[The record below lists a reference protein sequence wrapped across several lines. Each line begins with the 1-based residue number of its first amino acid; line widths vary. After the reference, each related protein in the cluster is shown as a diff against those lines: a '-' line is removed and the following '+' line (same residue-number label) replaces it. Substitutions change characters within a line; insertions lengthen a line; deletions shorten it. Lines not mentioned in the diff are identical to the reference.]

1 MRWALLWLCT
11 LDVARSLHGLRR
23 RPRSNTRAAPR
34 MEIELRPCVIK
45 VIGVGGGGNNAVNR
59 MITSDLRGVEFW
71 SINTDAQ
78 ALMGAKTEKRL
89 NIGREV
95 TRGLGAG
102 GDPAVGRQSA
112 LESVEEIEAMVAGAD
127 LVFITAGMGGGTG
140 SGAAP
145 IVAAA
150 AKKCGALTV
159 GVVTKPFGFEGR
171 RRMKQAVEAIEEL
184 KKNVD
189 TIIVVSNDKLL
200 SAVPANTP
208 VQDAFL
214 VADDILRQGIIGIS
228 EIIVKPGLIN
238 VDFADVRA
246 VMQNSGSAL
255 MGIGTGRGPQRAE
268 EAALGAI
275 SSPLLDFTVLEA
287 RGIILNVIGGTDL
300 SLSEIQRAC
309 RVIEESVADDTQII
323 FGATVQEGMENEMS
337 ITVLATGVA
346 TSAATSTDPLV
357 NKLLRPSSSAEKA
370 PAPPSRNRLSGTKK
384 PPPPPPPPPPRRSG
398 LPGFLRR

>member
-1 MRWALLWLCT
+1 
-11 LDVARSLHGLRR
+11 
-23 RPRSNTRAAPR
+23 
-34 MEIELRPCVIK
+34 
-45 VIGVGGGGNNAVNR
+45 
-59 MITSDLRGVEFW
+59 
-71 SINTDAQ
+71 
-78 ALMGAKTEKRL
+78 
-89 NIGREV
+89 
-95 TRGLGAG
+95 
-102 GDPAVGRQSA
+102 
-112 LESVEEIEAMVAGAD
+112 MVRGAD
-127 LVFITAGMGGGTG
+127 LVFIAAGMGGGTG
-140 SGAAP
+140 SGATP
-145 IVAAA
+145 IVAEM

-171 RRMKQAVEAIEEL
+171 RRMRQAMEAIEVL
-184 KKNVD
+184 KEEVD

-246 VMQNSGSAL
+246 VMADSGSAL

-309 RVIEESVADDTQII
+309 RVIEESVSEDTQII
-323 FGATVQEGMENEMS
+323 FGATVQDGMEGEMS

-346 TSAATSTDPLV
+346 LASPADADKMV
-357 NKLLRPSSSAEKA
+357 NELLQ
-370 PAPPSRNRLSGTKK
+370 APPQVVQAKTTPQK
-384 PPPPPPPPPPRRSG
+384 PSWLKSTFGNRRSG
-398 LPGFLRR
+398 GDSDKGRGSIPGFLRRK